1 MTSLDK
7 WKMSFGFLLLVI
19 LGTMGIMF
27 GMAHVEANTSFGLM
41 PVITTL
47 STLAGAF
54 AGWAF
59 RDKRYPDEIKPDYDG
74 KREGEQVGE
83 NHATDETVR

>member
-1 MTSLDK
+1 MHTLDK
-7 WKMSFGFLLLVI
+7 LKMIFGFTLLII
-19 LGTMGIMF
+19 LGIMGITF
-27 GMAHVEANTSFGLM
+27 AHGKVEANTSFGLM

-59 RDKRYPDEIKPDYDG
+59 KEGVSHAEKKPEETAAKPDDG
-74 KREGEQVGE
+74 P
-83 NHATDETVR
+83 T